1 MVIHVILALGGDGCD
16 GEDAWLCVVMLVTF
30 VVMDVMVMLIS
41 VVQIVLVEWFDDGG
55 CATEMV
61 LKRCD
66 VGGDITIING
76 WCVGSVNGKIFRWW

>member
-1 MVIHVILALGGDGCD
+1 
-16 GEDAWLCVVMLVTF
+16 MLVTF
-30 VVMDVMVMLIS
+30 VVMGVMVILIS

-66 VGGDITIING
+66 VKYFDGGNEGGIDD
-76 WCVGSVNGKIFRWW
+76 GKMV